1 LSLFDF
7 FKEPDAE
14 TQAQRAAADEH
25 QQETITAI
33 HRKRLPKHIQ
43 ARLHDSRD
51 GKSPWIATLTPAE
64 LLIVRSHGIRP
75 VAAVSASC
83 WLHYGFSWTRGH
95 RQGWQTALQRL
106 GEEAKAAGAN
116 AVLDV
121 KMRTVPIETENSMDF
136 SLIGTAVKFDGLP
149 PSENPLIATVPALE
163 FVKLLEMGIVPT
175 GIAIG
180 AEYKWLTD
188 WNGSTNLF
196 WNGNTE
202 VTTLSGLFARVRE
215 RALQLLREDA
225 QEQGGSSLAHTH
237 FSQMFEG
244 ERNEQKQKQ
253 YLARYI
259 VIATVV
265 SQRGAKAIP
274 HDFRMCLDM
283 QSGKTPLTGT
293 SRHHQSYQSNE
304 REGAI

>member
-7 FKEPDAE
+7 FKGQDAE
-14 TQAQRAAADEH
+14 TLARQAAADRRR
-25 QQETITAI
+25 QEIVTAI
-33 HRKRLPKHIQ
+33 HRQRLPKHIE

-64 LLIVRSHGIRP
+64 LRIVRSHGVRP
-75 VAAVSASC
+75 IAAVSASC

-95 RQGWQTALQRL
+95 RQGWQTALRRL

-121 KMRTVPIETENSMDF
+121 KMRTVPIETEDSMDF
-136 SLIGTAVKFDGLP
+136 SLIGTAVKVAGLP
-149 PSENPLIATVPALE
+149 PREDPIIATVPALE

-180 AEYKWLTD
+180 AEYKWLTN
-188 WNGSTNLF
+188 WQGGANLF

-202 VTTLSGLFARVRE
+202 VSALSNLWVRVRE

-225 QEQGGSSLAHTH
+225 EEQGGGTLAHTH
-237 FSQMFEG
+237 FSEMFECEG
-244 ERNEQKQKQ
+244 EKQKR

-265 SQRGAKAIP
+265 NQVRAKSISP
-274 HDFRMCLDM
+274 DFRMCLDM
-283 QSGKTPLTGT
+283 RSGPTPLSGT
-293 SRHHQSYQSNE
+293 SRHHQSYDSTE